1 MRRRPT
7 AAGEMPDVLS
17 SPVATDEDG
26 RTWLDVE
33 TWERARAMW
42 PEDGWNIGFTLPDEP
57 FSEDML

>member
-1 MRRRPT
+1 
-7 AAGEMPDVLS
+7 MPDVLS